1 MRSVNLKFN
10 GISYKVKAG
19 DVFQASIYHPM
30 VHQIYICQSSH
41 NESVYLEILEKI
53 NNETGV
59 VRVNEIH
66 WFENGVNYKED
77 YTTSIAGPTNTVST
91 SSITGPT
98 NTTSASFDKMTKKE
112 LIEFAET
119 NNIEVNPKS
128 KKAEILKIIKE
139 SV

>member
-1 MRSVNLKFN
+1 MKSVNLKFN

-19 DVFQASIYHPM
+19 DVFQASVYHPM
-30 VHQIYICQSSH
+30 VHQIYICQSSN
-41 NESVYLEILEKI
+41 NEAVYLEILEKI

-59 VRVNEIH
+59 VRVNEVH

-77 YTTSIAGPTNTVST
+77 YTTSIAGPTNT
-91 SSITGPT
+91 IP
-98 NTTSASFDKMTKKE
+98 ASFDKMTKKE

>member
-10 GISYKVKAG
+10 GVSYKVKAG
-19 DVFQASIYHPM
+19 DIFQASIYHPM

-41 NESVYLEILEKI
+41 NEAVYLEILEKI
-53 NNETGV
+53 NNEIGV

-77 YTTSIAGPTNTVST
+77 YTTSVAGPTNTIPASDV
-91 SSITGPT
+91 PT
-98 NTTSASFDKMTKKE
+98 NTIPASFDKMTKKE

-119 NNIEVNPKS
+119 NNIEVNTKL